1 MNLKNLLFVFLFA
14 VVAVWAWQR
23 SATSILHLFPQPTG
37 GQDAHESAR
46 PTGRTLTIQDLPCF
60 QCHIYARF
68 AQEPAEGVF
77 SHLLHVSF
85 EYHCNQCH
93 SFHGDRELVINRA
106 LCGRCHDEL
115 PEIHRL

>member
-23 SATSILHLFPQPTG
+23 SAISILRLFPQPAG
-37 GQDAHESAR
+37 GQAASESAR
-46 PTGRTLTIQDLPCF
+46 ATGRNLTIQDLPCF

-85 EYHCNQCH
+85 DYHCNQCH

-115 PEIHRL
+115 PEINRL

>member
-1 MNLKNLLFVFLFA
+1 LFVFLFA

-23 SATSILHLFPQPTG
+23 SAISILRLFPQPAG
-37 GQDAHESAR
+37 GQAASESAR
-46 PTGRTLTIQDLPCF
+46 ATGRNLTIQDLPCF